1 MLSVVF
7 GLCPPMFLVIGI
19 FHPYGTICPIRGLVS
34 VHLYELKEFV
44 VIHPLYGLK
53 KLHSSG
59 MIYLACGLCI
69 FTIHFYGL
77 KKFHPSGITRP
88 ACVLCILTVH
98 FYGLKKF
105 SPVLDDPSS
114 LWTLFI
120 IRPFLWTLN
129 FTRLGRSVQFVDFVY

>member
-1 MLSVVF
+1 
-7 GLCPPMFLVIGI
+7 MFLVIGI
-19 FHPYGTICPIRGLVS
+19 FHPYRTIRPVRGLVS

-44 VIHPLYGLK
+44 VIRPLYGLK

-59 MIYLACGLCI
+59 MIRPTCGFCI
-69 FTIHFYGL
+69 FTVHFYGL
-77 KKFHPSGITRP
+77 KKFHPSRITRP
-88 ACVLCILTVH
+88 ACGLCILTVH

-129 FTRLGRSVQFVDFVY
+129 FTRLGQSVQFVVFVY